1 MPEKLKYDDATF
13 NCESDVDEYEY
24 EYLFYWK
31 YIYNFNNYSMESQ
44 SERINRI
51 MQSFGEKPNYRPY
64 PDYISSPKKMK
75 EEPPTEE

>member
-1 MPEKLKYDDATF
+1 
-13 NCESDVDEYEY
+13 
-24 EYLFYWK
+24 
-31 YIYNFNNYSMESQ
+31 MESQ